1 MNKLLFAIIISA
13 KALSLPKNYGNSK
26 NSQNPRNS
34 KYSSKYSSKYF
45 KFQFRDIGFN
55 DMNMIIDESLLKDT
69 DEYCSAKKYM
79 VRNVE
84 NKYIRYI
91 SLFNI
96 TSNITQNDPLI
107 FVFIKIV
114 PVIQTMSIEFILL
127 PTGKYSSQEIKNLTY
142 ITYQHL
148 KHLCEITGLKLDIHY
163 LKYNGNDKWF
173 LEFTMCQT

>member
-1 MNKLLFAIIISA
+1 
-13 KALSLPKNYGNSK
+13 
-26 NSQNPRNS
+26 
-34 KYSSKYSSKYF
+34 
-45 KFQFRDIGFN
+45 
-55 DMNMIIDESLLKDT
+55 MNMILDESPLKDT
-69 DEYCSAKKYM
+69 DEYSSAKKYM

-96 TSNITQNDPLI
+96 TSNATQNDPHI

-127 PTGKYSSQEIKNLTY
+127 PIGNHSSQEIKNLIY
-142 ITYQHL
+142 ITYTHL
-148 KHLCEITGLKLDIHY
+148 NHLCEIAGLKIDFHY

-173 LEFTMCQT
+173 LEFIMCQT

>member
-1 MNKLLFAIIISA
+1 MNKLLFVIIISV
-13 KALSLPKNYGNSK
+13 KALSLTKNPGNSK
-26 NSQNPRNS
+26 NPKNP
-34 KYSSKYSSKYF
+34 KYSSKYSSKYS

-55 DMNMIIDESLLKDT
+55 EMNMILDESSQKDT
-69 DEYCSAKKYM
+69 DEYLSAKKYM
-79 VRNVE
+79 IRNVE

-96 TSNITQNDPLI
+96 TSNATQNDPLI

-114 PVIQTMSIEFILL
+114 PVIQTLSIEFILL
-127 PTGKYSSQEIKNLTY
+127 PMGIHSSQDIKNLTY

-148 KHLCEITGLKLDIHY
+148 KHLCEITGLILDFHC